1 MIGHLQRLL
10 ERIRAVFRQREHD
23 REFDAEVASHVA
35 FAIEENVRR
44 GLSEEDA
51 RRQALIR
58 FGGVLQSKEQHRDAR
73 SLPFV
78 EVAIQDFG
86 YAARMFRRES
96 AFTVIAV
103 TMLGLGIGANTAV
116 FSVVNQMLL
125 RPLPF
130 DNPAQLAWI
139 EQSNGKSGLSSLTY
153 SMDAFDGFLARNRSF
168 DDVTGYTPFSA
179 PENYRLG
186 GHGMPLPITAVS
198 VLGNF
203 FQVLG
208 VEPAIGRA
216 FVPDETRR
224 GGRAAVLL
232 SYPFWQR
239 QFAGDRSIVGRA
251 IDLNGQPVTVVG
263 VLPAR
268 FDFGAVFSPGLR
280 VDAVVP
286 IVPDEIRDWG
296 NMLLLVGRLR
306 PGVSLERANV
316 DGRAIAPELRFNAR
330 HPGWT
335 VSYTMHVLG
344 LKEHVTGQL
353 RRSLVVL
360 WCAVGFTLL
369 IVCVNL
375 ANLLIARTAAR
386 SKELAMRAALGA
398 GRARLVRQ
406 LLTESVVLTSAGAI
420 VGVAV
425 AFAVTRY
432 LAHQGSVNLPLLSSV
447 RLDGAALGWT
457 LLVAAGSCMAFGLVP
472 AIKISATDLQSTLKD
487 ESHGSSAG
495 RSHHRLRSA
504 LVVSEIALACVLLVG
519 AGLLLRSFLR
529 VLDVDLGFRPAGVA
543 AITLDF
549 DDDGQAARR
558 GAMFEE
564 TLQRIQA
571 IPGIESA
578 GLTDNMPLEKNRS
591 WGIQA
596 KGKQY
601 RDGELPGC
609 FVYMITPGYLETMR
623 VRLESGRLFSWRDDA
638 SSPGVVVVNQTVA
651 RALWPGADPVGQ
663 IAVVNGKDVQV
674 IGVVAD
680 IRETS
685 LEKTG
690 AWQMYLPATQA
701 NPVGAI
707 LTVRSSLPATALAP
721 SVMKALR
728 SLNPRQPATQ
738 LRPIQTSVDHSVSP
752 RRFFMVLVASF
763 ATFGLLLAAL
773 GVYGVIS
780 YSVAQRTQEIGIRM
794 ALGASARQV
803 QIGIVWQ
810 TARLVL
816 VGVVIGSTVAAAM
829 SRLIAS
835 MLFETAPVDPAAFIA
850 TVILLACAAMAAAA
864 LPAHRA
870 AHVDP
875 MRALRPM

>member
-1 MIGHLQRLL
+1 
-10 ERIRAVFRQREHD
+10 
-23 REFDAEVASHVA
+23 
-35 FAIEENVRR
+35 
-44 GLSEEDA
+44 
-51 RRQALIR
+51 
-58 FGGVLQSKEQHRDAR
+58 
-73 SLPFV
+73 
-78 EVAIQDFG
+78 
-86 YAARMFRRES
+86 
-96 AFTVIAV
+96 
-103 TMLGLGIGANTAV
+103 
-116 FSVVNQMLL
+116 
-125 RPLPF
+125 
-130 DNPAQLAWI
+130 
-139 EQSNGKSGLSSLTY
+139 
-153 SMDAFDGFLARNRSF
+153 MDAYDGFLARNRSF
-168 DDVTGYTPFSA
+168 QDVTGYTPFSA

-186 GHGMPLPITAVS
+186 GQGSPLPITAVS

-208 VEPAIGRA
+208 VKPAIGRA

-224 GGRAAVLL
+224 GGRAVVLL

-239 QFAGDRSIVGRA
+239 QFAGDRSVVGHA

-263 VLPAR
+263 VLPAG
-268 FDFGAVFSPGLR
+268 FDFGSVFSPGTK
-280 VDAVVP
+280 VDVVVP
-286 IVPDEIRDWG
+286 IIPDEIRDWG
-296 NMLLLVGRLR
+296 NMLLLIGRLR

-316 DGRAIAPELRFNAR
+316 DGRAIAPELHFNAKHLDR
-330 HPGWT
+330 T

-353 RRSLVVL
+353 RHSLIVL

-386 SKELAMRAALGA
+386 AKELAMRAALGA
-398 GRARLVRQ
+398 GRGRLVRQ
-406 LLTESVVLTSAGAI
+406 LLTESVVLTAAGAI
-420 VGVAV
+420 VGVVV
-425 AFAVTRY
+425 AYAVTRY
-432 LAHQGSVNLPLLSSV
+432 LAQQGSVNLPLLSSV

-457 LLVAAGSCMAFGLVP
+457 LLVAAASCIAFGLVP
-472 AIKISATDLQSTLKD
+472 AMKVSATDLQSTLKD
-487 ESHGSSAG
+487 ESHGTSAG
-495 RSHHRLRSA
+495 RGHHRLRST

-543 AITLDF
+543 AIKLDF
-549 DDDGQAARR
+549 DDGGQAARR
-558 GAMFEE
+558 GPIYEE
-564 TLQRIQA
+564 TLQRIRE
-571 IPGIESA
+571 IPGIQSA
-578 GLTDNMPLEKNRS
+578 GITDNMPLEGNRS

-596 KGKQY
+596 KGKPY
-601 RDGELPGC
+601 RDGELQGT
-609 FVYMITPGYLETMR
+609 FVYMITPGYLETMG
-623 VRLESGRLFSWRDDA
+623 VRLESGRLFSWGDDA
-638 SSPGVVVVNQTVA
+638 GSPGVVIINQTVA
-651 RALWPGADPVGQ
+651 RVLWPGVNPVGQ
-663 IAVVNGKDVQV
+663 VAVVNGRDVQV

-680 IRETS
+680 IHETS

-701 NPVGAI
+701 GTVGAI
-707 LTVRSSLPATALAP
+707 LTIRSSLPAPAVAP
-721 SVMKALR
+721 AVMNALR

-738 LRPIQTSVDHSVSP
+738 LRPIQTNVDHSVSP

-763 ATFGLLLAAL
+763 AAFGLMLAAL

-780 YSVAQRTQEIGIRM
+780 YSVAQRTHEIGIRM

-816 VGVVIGSTVAAAM
+816 VGAAIGSIVASAM
-829 SRLIAS
+829 SHLIAS
-835 MLFETAPVDPAAFIA
+835 MLFETAPIDPAAFTA
-850 TVILLACAAMAAAA
+850 TVILLLCAALIAAA